1 MKVSHHRD
9 GEGYA
14 TEAAHLSLQMPFYTH
29 APCRRFIDKTIPL
42 FRIRYTP
49 MDESILWLNR
59 LLKATADR
67 LLDKDMTKLDFQQ
80 LLLYWLAAHIVDWG
94 GSKWSKERADRSW
107 AADRNL
113 DDRAQLLMDY
123 CGRDDELSA
132 RHSSIQEH
140 LSHLI
145 TETLRRLDPDEHL
158 ALFDTLFYRVTAQAG
173 IDRRHSEIS
182 AAFANGLA
190 RKEGLIELQAY
201 SGEPFIVHFHLDKG
215 NSLYRYTSEKKDLQ
229 DLPRLRLA
237 VHQIESH
244 LIKDQLTDF
253 DNDCLTLLDLAA
265 VERTPF
271 NTLLKRLESS
281 KLTERTLVLFKPSV
295 GSERETLEK
304 LKRRLEYDDLL
315 EATFEFTSYNA
326 KGKPVRLCAW
336 LLNRH
341 KYHGGK
347 TLCIDMRN
355 LLETV
360 PSITAEQLAWF
371 ASAVCE
377 LWASPVKFR
386 IGQFPQVRLG
396 MLQGLFSKYF
406 HNGYQNIDG
415 LCAVYDSEDVLKA
428 PVNGRLV
435 PPSSSTEGEFSLLD
449 KHQLVDSLDQA
460 GQGPLCAYIIGDNGA
475 GKSLLLASLAAHL
488 QEQSTVCAVIASGTT
503 DRFAL
508 TGKKNGYRYLGDR
521 TKSGYST
528 QSIERKLIVF
538 LKEAFAF
545 PERAQLFE
553 RMLESLGLKGR
564 VYLAPV
570 ELFSNLLL
578 PNSLVERVKPL
589 AEALYDSAPI
599 KGMTLALS
607 RQHSSRMAK
616 FSDLSSGEQQV
627 LLLLG
632 KIMAS
637 AGPGKVLLIDEPEIS
652 LHVRWQ
658 QLLPGCFSLM
668 AEQLQ
673 TRFVIATH
681 SPTLIANAQD
691 NISDCFLAKNQQ
703 LYPVPPEQRHSVE
716 TILLEGFETY
726 TPHNR
731 EIAERCAALVAKAI
745 RATNH
750 SQGVD
755 ADQQQKFVDELD
767 GMDEIMTNS
776 GNPQDKRYRQDQQLI
791 IQARDAIAETFR
803 FAQDELSA

>member
-1 MKVSHHRD
+1 
-9 GEGYA
+9 
-14 TEAAHLSLQMPFYTH
+14 
-29 APCRRFIDKTIPL
+29 
-42 FRIRYTP
+42 

-59 LLKATADR
+59 LLKATADSQ
-67 LLDKDMTKLDFQQ
+67 LDKGMTKLDFQQ
-80 LLLYWLAAHIVDWG
+80 LLLYWLAVHILDRDG
-94 GSKWSKERADRSW
+94 RKWMKIRADRSW
-107 AADRNL
+107 PADRNL
-113 DDRAQLLMDY
+113 ADHAQLLMNY
-123 CGRDDELSA
+123 CGRDDELSTQ
-132 RHSSIQEH
+132 HNNTQEH

-145 TETLRRLDPDEHL
+145 TETLRRLGPDEQL
-158 ALFDTLFYRVTAQAG
+158 ALFDTLFYRVIAQIG
-173 IDRRHSEIS
+173 IDRRHSEIA

-201 SGEPFIVHFHLDKG
+201 SGEPFIVHFNLDKG
-215 NSLYRYTSEKKDLQ
+215 NLLYRYTSEKKALQ
-229 DLPRLRLA
+229 DLPLLRLT

-253 DNDCLTLLDLAA
+253 DSDCLTLLDLAA

-271 NTLLKRLESS
+271 TTLLKRLESS
-281 KLTERTLVLFKPSV
+281 KLTKRTLVLFKPRV
-295 GSERETLEK
+295 GSEHEALER
-304 LKRRLEYDDLL
+304 LRRRLEYDDLL
-315 EATFEFTSYNA
+315 EAVFKFTSYNE
-326 KGKPVRLCAW
+326 KGKPVQLCAW
-336 LLNRH
+336 LLSQH

-347 TLCIDMRN
+347 TLCIDTRN
-355 LLETV
+355 FLETT
-360 PSITAEQLAWF
+360 PGITTEQLAWF

-386 IGQFPQVRLG
+386 IGQFPQTRLG

-406 HNGYQNIDG
+406 YGGYQNIDG
-415 LCAVYDSEDVLKA
+415 LCAIHDSEHVLKA

-435 PPSSSTEGEFSLLD
+435 PPSTSTEGEFSLLD

-475 GKSLLLASLAAHL
+475 GKSLLLASLADHL
-488 QEQSTVCAVIASGTT
+488 QEQSTACAVIASGIT

-508 TGKKNGYRYLGDR
+508 TGKKNCYRYLGDK

-528 QSIERKLIVF
+528 QSVERKLLGF

-545 PERAQLFE
+545 PDRAKLFE
-553 RMLESLGLKGR
+553 RMLELLGLKGR
-564 VYLAPV
+564 IYLAPI

-578 PNSLVERVKPL
+578 PHALVERVKPL
-589 AEALYDSAPI
+589 AEALHDSVPI

-607 RQHSSRMAK
+607 RQGSSRMAK

-627 LLLLG
+627 LLLLS

-637 AGPGKVLLIDEPEIS
+637 AGSGTVLLIDEPEIS

-658 QLLPGCFSLM
+658 QLLPGCFSLI

-673 TRFVIATH
+673 TRLVIATH

-691 NISDCFLAKNQQ
+691 SISDCFLAKNQQ
-703 LYPVPPEQRHSVE
+703 LYPVSPEQRHSVE

-750 SQGVD
+750 SQGVNENL
-755 ADQQQKFVDELD
+755 QQILIDELND
-767 GMDEIMTNS
+767 MDEIMANS

-803 FAQDELSA
+803 FAQEELSP